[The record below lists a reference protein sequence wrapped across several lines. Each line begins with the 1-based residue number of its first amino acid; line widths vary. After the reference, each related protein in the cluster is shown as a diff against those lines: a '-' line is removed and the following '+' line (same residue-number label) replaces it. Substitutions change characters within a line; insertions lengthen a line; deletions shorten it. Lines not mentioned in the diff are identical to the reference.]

1 MTPALKPAIVST
13 SDGDRPWLSCMDLDN
28 EGRKQARGMMSS
40 VDDQAGSGGIRKVR
54 VVLHGVGNNSR
65 EWAGSVGHARDE
77 AAEGFR

>member
-28 EGRKQARGMMSS
+28 EGRKQAKGMMSS

-65 EWAGSVGHARDE
+65 EWAGERRSCT
-77 AAEGFR
+77 